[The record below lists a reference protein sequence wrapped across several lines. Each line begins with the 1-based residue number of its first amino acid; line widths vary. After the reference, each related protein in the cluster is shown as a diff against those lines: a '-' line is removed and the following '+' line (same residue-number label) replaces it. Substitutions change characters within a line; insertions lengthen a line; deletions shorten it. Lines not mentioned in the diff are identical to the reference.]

1 MHLEWHMSKYNFQE
15 IIKQTHKYKISMWQA
30 IIYLIKERT
39 SHTVKMVQRRNE
51 EQGLYGHGRKKIL
64 E

>member
-1 MHLEWHMSKYNFQE
+1 
-15 IIKQTHKYKISMWQA
+15 MWQA